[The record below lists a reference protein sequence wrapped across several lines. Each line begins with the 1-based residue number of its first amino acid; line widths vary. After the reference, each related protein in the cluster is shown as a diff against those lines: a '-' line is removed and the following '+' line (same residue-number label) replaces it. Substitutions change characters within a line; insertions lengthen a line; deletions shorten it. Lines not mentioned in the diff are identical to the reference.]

1 MTSFHMAWR
10 RYVREVSS
18 PWSVSWTVLERVG
31 VIRRESSEQRRGS
44 ATVTNTVHRPTSP
57 HPVFRVIRLTL
68 ALALAILVAVGG
80 GCATWTGS
88 VGAVLAKDN
97 ATGRVFVRDV
107 PPGMGAAR
115 AGLAAGDELV
125 AIEGKP
131 VVKMTPEEIHEAL
144 AGKVGT
150 KVKVTVMRGGSTVE
164 YVVERGPLAGT

>member
-10 RYVREVSS
+10 RYFREVSS
-18 PWSVSWTVLERVG
+18 PSSVTWTALERVG
-31 VIRRESSEQRRGS
+31 VIRRESSEQRCGS

-57 HPVFRVIRLTL
+57 HPGFRPVRV
-68 ALALAILVAVGG
+68 ILVAAVALLVA

-88 VGAVLAKDN
+88 VGAVLAKSN
-97 ATGRVFVRDV
+97 ADGRVFVRDV

-115 AGLAAGDELV
+115 AGIAVGDEVV

-131 VVKMTPEEIHEAL
+131 VVKMTPEEVHEAL

-150 KVKVTVMRGGSTVE
+150 KVKVTVLRAGVTVE
-164 YVVERGPLAGT
+164 CNVERGPLSGT